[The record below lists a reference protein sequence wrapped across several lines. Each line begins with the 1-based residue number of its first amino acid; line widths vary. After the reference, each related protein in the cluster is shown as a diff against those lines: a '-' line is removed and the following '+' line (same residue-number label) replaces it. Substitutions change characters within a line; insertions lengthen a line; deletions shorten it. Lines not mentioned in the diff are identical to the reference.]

1 MASKLQN
8 MPFNVHRQIYTLE
21 LAPGRFHEPYTTAYI
36 NTNLKK
42 KKCLK
47 WLLVLINLKYTES
60 FFREI
65 L

>member
-21 LAPGRFHEPYTTAYI
+21 LAPSRFHEPYAKTYI

-42 KKCLK
+42 KTLK
-47 WLLVLINLKYTES
+47 MALSIN
-60 FFREI
+60 
-65 L
+65 

>member
-36 NTNLKK
+36 KTNLKK
-42 KKCLK
+42 NMLK
-47 WLLVLINLKYTES
+47 MALSIN
-60 FFREI
+60 
-65 L
+65 